1 MIVSFILAVLFELL
15 FPIALAIWFCRRF
28 RVSGKL
34 VWIGALIFFASQ
46 VVHIPVLYGIQSL
59 FQQGI
64 LPMPPLLWGLL
75 FSAVLAGL
83 LAGLSEETARLVGF
97 HGLGSRTR
105 SGAARPWAA
114 RSWAAGVALGIGH
127 GGLESFLV
135 GFSGLANVVVMTTQA
150 TNPGLIP
157 LPPDILS
164 AVEQAAADFWG
175 MPWHLPLAGA
185 FERLC
190 AMTIQISLAVLVM
203 QTFLRRSAWYYV
215 AAVLLHTLVDAVAV
229 YLVGIGWRVWAIEG
243 AIALLAL
250 FSLGIILYYRRKGDP
265 SQPALERAPTP
276 PAPEILPTAEMPQ
289 VLQKRE

>member
-1 MIVSFILAVLFELL
+1 MIASFIFAVLFEML
-15 FPIALAIWFCRRF
+15 FPVALAIWFCRRF

-34 VWIGALIFFASQ
+34 VWIGALIFLASQ
-46 VVHIPVLYGIQSL
+46 VVHIPVLYGIQAL

-64 LPMPPLLWGLL
+64 LPMPPLQWGLL

-97 HGLGSRTR
+97 HWLGSR
-105 SGAARPWAA
+105 A
-114 RSWAAGVALGIGH
+114 RSWATGVALGIGH

-135 GFSGLANVVVMTTQA
+135 GFSGLATAVVMITQA
-150 TNPGLIP
+150 QNPGLIP
-157 LPPDILS
+157 LPPEIR
-164 AVEQAAADFWG
+164 ATVEQSAAEFWG

-203 QTFLRRSAWYYV
+203 QTFLRRSIWYYV
-215 AAVLLHTLVDAVAV
+215 AAVAFHTLVDAVAV
-229 YLVGIGWRVWAIEG
+229 YLVGIGLQVWWIEA

-250 FSLGIILYYRRKGDP
+250 VSLGIILYYRRKGEP
-265 SQPALERAPTP
+265 PAALEPAPLPPTPEGAPTIEP
-276 PAPEILPTAEMPQ
+276 SPAVQE
-289 VLQKRE
+289 RE